1 MSSEESSSKGLWIGV
16 VLALLV
22 MVVLAGGFG
31 INSQN
36 KTRQI
41 QRQLEETQQQLADV
55 VTEKEEAKVDVVDE
69 IKDQVTNVAESIG
82 DVDNPLLRFAL
93 MKQYVANLASALKP
107 ESKQQLDTVVVYVQK
122 NPTVLLQ
129 PEQLPASYSATL
141 TAIKQE
147 LTAARAQA
155 VAVLK
160 QQIANTLT
168 PTPAAVVGQTYNLTG
183 MLTMVETDPVL
194 GGTYFK
200 MTDTNYGEPFYL
212 YLSPSNATQVQQTM
226 LDKEVTVQVKV
237 TSIQDGFVTYTVVSG
252 PTLATAQ
259 PTSKPTTKPTSRP
272 TSQPTVKPTVQATPS
287 VTAQPTQSTTQ
298 L

>member
-1 MSSEESSSKGLWIGV
+1 MSDESSSKGLWIGV
-16 VLALLV
+16 TLALVL
-22 MVVLAGGFG
+22 MLLLAGGFG
-31 INSQN
+31 FTNQN
-36 KTRQI
+36 KATQL

-55 VTEKEEAKVDVVDE
+55 VTEKEEAQTNVVDE
-69 IKDQVTNVAESIG
+69 IKDQVANVAESIG

-107 ESKQQLDTVVVYVQK
+107 ESKQQLDAIVVYVQK

-160 QQIANTLT
+160 QKVADSLT
-168 PTPAAVVGQTYNLTG
+168 PTPVAVVGQTYNLTG
-183 MLTMVETDPVL
+183 MLTVVETDPIL

-212 YLSPSNATQVQQTM
+212 YLSPSNSAQVQQTM
-226 LDKEVTVQVKV
+226 LDQVVTVQVKV
-237 TSIQDGFVTYTVVSG
+237 TSIQDGFVTYTVISG
-252 PTLATAQ
+252 PTLGSTS
-259 PTSKPTTKPTSRP
+259 PTNNP
-272 TSQPTVKPTVQATPS
+272 TSQM
-287 VTAQPTQSTTQ
+287 
-298 L
+298 

>member
-1 MSSEESSSKGLWIGV
+1 MSDESSSKGLWIGV
-16 VLALLV
+16 TLALVL
-22 MVVLAGGFG
+22 MLLLAGGFG
-31 INSQN
+31 FTNQN
-36 KTRQI
+36 KATQL

-55 VTEKEEAKVDVVDE
+55 VTEKEEAQTNVVDE
-69 IKDQVTNVAESIG
+69 IKDQVANVAESIG

-107 ESKQQLDTVVVYVQK
+107 ESKQQLDAVIVYVQK
-122 NPTVLLQ
+122 NPTVLIQ

-147 LTAARAQA
+147 LTASRAQA

-160 QQIANTLT
+160 QQIANSLT
-168 PTPAAVVGQTYNLTG
+168 PTPVAVVGQTYNLTG
-183 MLTMVETDPVL
+183 MLTLVETDPVL

-212 YLSPSNATQVQQTM
+212 YLSPANATQVQQTM
-226 LDKEVTVQVKV
+226 LDQVVTVQVKV

-252 PTLATAQ
+252 PTLAT
-259 PTSKPTTKPTSRP
+259 TKPTN
-272 TSQPTVKPTVQATPS
+272 QPTVKPTVQTTPT
-287 VTAQPTQSTTQ
+287 VTTQPTQSTTQ